1 MLPKD
6 QNSID
11 DRMLTQY
18 LLGAV
23 SEEDAER
30 LDELSVTDDAV
41 AARLDEVENHLVD
54 AHVRGELPAEYEAAF
69 RSFYLATPRRR
80 AKVAFAGELAKA
92 ADATVLPPE
101 LTRPLAGRS
110 TSAAAA
116 PSRGFFGWLRQPHLG
131 LQWGFGVAALVLAL
145 MAGYLLFVNRTLM
158 SRVMQVES
166 LQSALD
172 SKQRE
177 VLAQLQAQNTQPA
190 SGPSVSAP
198 PHARN
203 SAPAIVNV
211 VASVLLLPQTRG
223 VAQPSAVLIDKG
235 AATVPVE
242 LALEPSDGF
251 KRFDV
256 ALKDPATGKR
266 VWSSGALALKRS
278 ANLSTVVVG
287 LPAKLLKQQNYSIEL
302 NGITEKGAPDLA
314 GTYAFH
320 AVIR

>member
-18 LLGAV
+18 LLG
-23 SEEDAER
+23 SLPEEDAER

-69 RSFYLATPRRR
+69 RSFYLATPYRR
-80 AKVAFAGELAKA
+80 AKVKFASALAAA
-92 ADATVLPPE
+92 ADVTVIATE
-101 LTRPLAGRS
+101 STKPLAGRS
-110 TSAAAA
+110 KPASAQ
-116 PSRGFFGWLRQPHLG
+116 PRPGFFGWLTQPHLG
-131 LQWGFGVAALVLAL
+131 LQWGFGFAALLLAL
-145 MAGYLLFVNRTLM
+145 VAGYLLFVNRALM

-166 LQSALD
+166 LQTALD
-172 SKQRE
+172 AKQHE
-177 VLAQLQAQNTQPA
+177 VLAQLRAQNTPPVSLPA
-190 SGPSVSAP
+190 HTV
-198 PHARN
+198 N

-223 VAQPSAVLIDKG
+223 VAQPAAVLVDKG
-235 AATVPVE
+235 AATIPVE

-251 KRFDV
+251 RHFEV

-266 VWSSGALALKRS
+266 LWSSGTLALKHS
-278 ANLSTVVVG
+278 TNLSTVVVG

-302 NGITEKGAPDLA
+302 EGITAKGAPDLA

-320 AVIR
+320 AVVR

>member
-6 QNSID
+6 KNSVD

-18 LLGAV
+18 LLGALP
-23 SEEDAER
+23 EDDAER

-41 AARLDEVENHLVD
+41 AARLDEVESHLVD

-69 RSFYLATPRRR
+69 RSFYLATPHRR

-92 ADATVLPPE
+92 ADAAVISPE
-101 LTRPLAGRS
+101 LTRTLAGRATTTGDS
-110 TSAAAA
+110 
-116 PSRGFFGWLRQPHLG
+116 SRRGIFGWLTQPHLG
-131 LQWGFGVAALVLAL
+131 LQWGFAAAALMLAL
-145 MAGYLLFVNRTLM
+145 VASYLLFVNRALM

-166 LQSALD
+166 LQLALD

-177 VLAQLQAQNTQPA
+177 VLAELKAQSTP
-190 SGPSVSAP
+190 PVTVP
-198 PHARN
+198 PHAAN

-223 VAQPSAVLIDKG
+223 VAQPAAVLIDKG

-266 VWSSGALALKRS
+266 VWSSGALALKHS

-287 LPAKLLKQQNYSIEL
+287 LPAKLLRQQNYSIEL

>member
-6 QNSID
+6 KNSVD

-18 LLGAV
+18 LLGALP
-23 SEEDAER
+23 EDDAER

-69 RSFYLATPRRR
+69 RSFYLATPHRR

-92 ADATVLPPE
+92 ADAAVISPE
-101 LTRPLAGRS
+101 LTRLLAGRATTTGDS
-110 TSAAAA
+110 
-116 PSRGFFGWLRQPHLG
+116 SRRGIFGWLTQPHLG
-131 LQWGFGVAALVLAL
+131 LQWGFAAAALMLAL
-145 MAGYLLFVNRTLM
+145 VASYLLFVNRALM

-166 LQSALD
+166 LQLALD

-177 VLAQLQAQNTQPA
+177 VLAELKAQSTP
-190 SGPSVSAP
+190 PVTVP
-198 PHARN
+198 PHAAN

-223 VAQPSAVLIDKG
+223 VAQPAAVLIDKG

-266 VWSSGALALKRS
+266 IWSSGALALKHS

-287 LPAKLLKQQNYSIEL
+287 LPAKLLRQQNYSIEL

>member
-18 LLGAV
+18 LLGALP
-23 SEEDAER
+23 EDDAER

-41 AARLDEVENHLVD
+41 ADRLDEVENHLVD

-69 RSFYLATPRRR
+69 RSFYLATPLRR
-80 AKVAFAGELAKA
+80 AKVNFANALAAA
-92 ADATVLPPE
+92 ADAAVVSPE
-101 LTRPLAGRS
+101 NVKPLAARA
-110 TSAAAA
+110 TPLPAAQ
-116 PSRGFFGWLRQPHLG
+116 PRRGFFGWLTQPHLS
-131 LQWGFGVAALVLAL
+131 LQWGFGFAALLLAL
-145 MAGYLLFVNRTLM
+145 VAGYLLFVNRELM

-172 SKQRE
+172 AKQHE
-177 VLAQLQAQNTQPA
+177 VLAQLRAQNTPPA
-190 SGPSVSAP
+190 SAT
-198 PHARN
+198 PHATN

-223 VAQPSAVLIDKG
+223 VAQPAAVLVDKG

-251 KRFDV
+251 KRFEV

-266 VWSSGALALKRS
+266 LWSSGTLALKHS

-287 LPAKLLKQQNYSIEL
+287 LPAKVLKQQNYSIEL
-302 NGITEKGAPDLA
+302 EGIPAKGAPDLA

-320 AVIR
+320 AVVR

>member
-6 QNSID
+6 KNSVD

-18 LLGAV
+18 LLGALP
-23 SEEDAER
+23 EDDAER

-69 RSFYLATPRRR
+69 RSFYLATPHRR

-92 ADATVLPPE
+92 ADAAVISPE
-101 LTRPLAGRS
+101 LTRPLAGRATTTGDS
-110 TSAAAA
+110 
-116 PSRGFFGWLRQPHLG
+116 SRRGIFGWLTQPHLG
-131 LQWGFGVAALVLAL
+131 LQWGFAAAALMLAL
-145 MAGYLLFVNRTLM
+145 VASYLLFVNRALM

-166 LQSALD
+166 LQLALD

-177 VLAQLQAQNTQPA
+177 VLAELKAQSTP
-190 SGPSVSAP
+190 PVTVP
-198 PHARN
+198 PHAAN

-223 VAQPSAVLIDKG
+223 VAQPAAVLIDKG

-266 VWSSGALALKRS
+266 IWSSGALALKHS

>member
-1 MLPKD
+1 MLP
-6 QNSID
+6 NANNPVD

-18 LLGAV
+18 LLGALP
-23 SEEDAER
+23 EDDAER

-41 AARLDEVENHLVD
+41 AARLEEVENHLVD
-54 AHVRGELPAEYEAAF
+54 AHVRGELPAEYETAF
-69 RSFYLATPRRR
+69 RSSYLATPHRR
-80 AKVAFAGELAKA
+80 AKVAFASALAKA
-92 ADATVLPPE
+92 ADAAVVSPE
-101 LTRPLAGRS
+101 LVKPVAGRS
-110 TSAAAA
+110 TPGAAA
-116 PSRGFFGWLRQPHLG
+116 PRRGIFGWLLQPSLG
-131 LQWGFGVAALVLAL
+131 LQWGFGFAALLLAL
-145 MAGYLLFVNRTLM
+145 VAGYLLFANRALM

-172 SKQRE
+172 AKQHE
-177 VLAQLQAQNTQPA
+177 VLAQLQAQNTPPA
-190 SGPSVSAP
+190 AAP
-198 PHARN
+198 AHATN

-223 VAQPSAVLIDKG
+223 VAQPAAILVEKG

-242 LALEPSDGF
+242 LALEPADGF
-251 KRFDV
+251 KRFEV

-266 VWSSGALALKRS
+266 VWSSGALALKHS

-302 NGITEKGAPDLA
+302 NGISAKGASDLA

-320 AVIR
+320 AVVR

>member
-6 QNSID
+6 KNSVD

-18 LLGAV
+18 LLGALP
-23 SEEDAER
+23 EDDAER

-69 RSFYLATPRRR
+69 RSFYLATPHRR

-92 ADATVLPPE
+92 ADAAVISPE
-101 LTRPLAGRS
+101 LTRTLAGRATTTGDS
-110 TSAAAA
+110 
-116 PSRGFFGWLRQPHLG
+116 SRRGIFGWLTQPHLG
-131 LQWGFGVAALVLAL
+131 LQWGFAAAALMLAL
-145 MAGYLLFVNRTLM
+145 VASYLLFVNRALM

-166 LQSALD
+166 LQLALD

-177 VLAQLQAQNTQPA
+177 VLAELKAQSTP
-190 SGPSVSAP
+190 PVTVP
-198 PHARN
+198 PHAAN

-223 VAQPSAVLIDKG
+223 VAQPAAVLIDKG

-266 VWSSGALALKRS
+266 VWSSGALALKHS

-287 LPAKLLKQQNYSIEL
+287 LPAKLLRQQNYSIEL

>member
-6 QNSID
+6 KNSVD

-18 LLGAV
+18 LLGALP
-23 SEEDAER
+23 EDDAER

-69 RSFYLATPRRR
+69 RSFYLATPHRR

-92 ADATVLPPE
+92 ADAAVISPE
-101 LTRPLAGRS
+101 LTRLLAGRATTTGDS
-110 TSAAAA
+110 
-116 PSRGFFGWLRQPHLG
+116 SRRGIFGWLTQPHLG
-131 LQWGFGVAALVLAL
+131 LQWGFAAAALMLAL
-145 MAGYLLFVNRTLM
+145 VASYLLFVNRALM

-166 LQSALD
+166 LQLALD

-177 VLAQLQAQNTQPA
+177 VLAELKAQSTP
-190 SGPSVSAP
+190 PVTVP
-198 PHARN
+198 PHAAN

-223 VAQPSAVLIDKG
+223 VAQPAAALIDKG

-266 VWSSGALALKRS
+266 IWSSGALALKHS

>member
-6 QNSID
+6 KNSVD

-18 LLGAV
+18 LLGALP
-23 SEEDAER
+23 EDDAER

-69 RSFYLATPRRR
+69 RSFYLATPHRR

-92 ADATVLPPE
+92 ADAAVISPE
-101 LTRPLAGRS
+101 LTRTLADRATTTGDS
-110 TSAAAA
+110 
-116 PSRGFFGWLRQPHLG
+116 SRRGIFGWLTQPHLG
-131 LQWGFGVAALVLAL
+131 LQWGFAAAALMLAL
-145 MAGYLLFVNRTLM
+145 VASYLLFVNRALM

-166 LQSALD
+166 LQVALD

-177 VLAQLQAQNTQPA
+177 VLAELKAQSTP
-190 SGPSVSAP
+190 PVTVP
-198 PHARN
+198 PHAAN

-223 VAQPSAVLIDKG
+223 VAQPAAVLIDKG

-266 VWSSGALALKRS
+266 VWSSGALALKHS

-287 LPAKLLKQQNYSIEL
+287 LPAKLLRQQNYSIEL